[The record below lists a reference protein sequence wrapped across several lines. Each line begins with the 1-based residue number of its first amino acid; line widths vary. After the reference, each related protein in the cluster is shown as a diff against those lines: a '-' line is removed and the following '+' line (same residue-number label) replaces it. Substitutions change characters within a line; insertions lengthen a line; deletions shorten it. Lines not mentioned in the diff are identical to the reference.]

1 MYSSVSLSC
10 FFLSPELE
18 CPDPVWSEVQQ
29 IPSLCEKDRA
39 EEMIAFYLDCVS
51 YNF

>member
-1 MYSSVSLSC
+1 MCIYLC
-10 FFLSPELE
+10 IFEMFFSQEL
-18 CPDPVWSEVQQ
+18 CPALVWSEVQQ
-29 IPSLCEKDRA
+29 IRSLCEKDRA

>member
-1 MYSSVSLSC
+1 MKC
-10 FFLSPELE
+10 NR
-18 CPDPVWSEVQQ
+18 SEVYV
-29 IPSLCEKDRA
+29 EKDRA